1 MNRFIASTYISSS
14 MLTML
19 LAVLLT
25 IVGCANSNTL
35 SEDGGGLAKGKILH
49 VMDAYQPE
57 RPGFM
62 SMNAG
67 YLKIQSLSDEDVY
80 IVGVS
85 SPDYQS
91 VSIHKSI
98 QVDGMHEMESVG
110 SLKIP
115 SGKKIYLEPGGL
127 HLMLHMPVGERK
139 VGDFTTIDFVLGDGS
154 NVTFK
159 MAVRAP

>member
-1 MNRFIASTYISSS
+1 LNRFITPTYISSL

-25 IVGCANSNTL
+25 MVGCANSNKL

-49 VMDAYQPE
+49 VLDAYQPE

-67 YLKIQSLSDEDVY
+67 YLKIQSLSDKDVY
-80 IVGVS
+80 IVSVS

-91 VSIHKSI
+91 VSIHNSI
-98 QVDGMHEMESVG
+98 QVDGMHEMVSVD

-115 SGKKIYLEPGGL
+115 SGKKIVLEPGGL
-127 HLMLHMPVGERK
+127 HLMLHMPAEHRK
-139 VGDFTTIDFVLGDGS
+139 AGDFTTITFTLDDGS
-154 NVTFK
+154 NMTFK
-159 MAVRAP
+159 LAVRAS